1 MWPTAHT
8 QVPARGDSGRNVE
21 GQLASLLHE
30 EQLQTDQQQQ
40 LEKCMV
46 DSSASGSDQF
56 LGQVGDAQVFKV
68 TLHRE
73 NSLLGFRVV
82 GGQGDQ
88 TCPGGI
94 FVSHVTAGGPADR
107 EDGLQVQDR
116 LLKFILRQTEIIPTF
131 HLRTDCTFGVKVFAQ
146 EDQDMTAFCFER

>member
-8 QVPARGDSGRNVE
+8 QVPTRGVE
-21 GQLASLLHE
+21 GQLASHLHE
-30 EQLQTDQQQQ
+30 EQLQTQNQQQQ

-46 DSSASGSDQF
+46 GRSASDSDQKF
-56 LGQVGDAQVFKV
+56 AAQVGEAQLFKV

-73 NSLLGFRVV
+73 NGLLGFKVV
-82 GGQGDQ
+82 GGQCDQ
-88 TCPGGI
+88 MCPGGI

-116 LLKFILRQTEIIPTF
+116 LLKVSQPLRSDQGLNVLL
-131 HLRTDCTFGVKVFAQ
+131 LRSMLFKAGNVKQ
-146 EDQDMTAFCFER
+146 EMVCYAPACHHAC